1 MTTAAAFG
9 DMESLKNNSEITW
22 HRILII
28 REPTQKSFLP
38 ISFLDVCP
46 WFYDQRMLYEFP
58 IAAVTN

>member
-38 ISFLDVCP
+38 IDRPVDGDCP
-46 WFYDQRMLYEFP
+46 DDAIFQSTF
-58 IAAVTN
+58 VTHPC